1 MVDLSRPHARM
12 IRPVMLVALVCG
24 LGACSSFDSATRRM
38 ADAITL
44 YKPEVVQ
51 GNLVS
56 KEQASAVQVGMNR
69 AQVRQI
75 MGTPLI
81 TDLFRADRWDYV
93 FTVKNRQGLEP
104 QKYAVTVLFV
114 GDLVSRIEGRD
125 DLPSEQDFV
134 SMLSGEKTYKP
145 RDLEA
150 TPEQLAR
157 FAERNK
163 PANAVQPAATAPAAT
178 TYAPLPQ

>member
-1 MVDLSRPHARM
+1 MNLTSFGIFSFLRPQRIAM
-12 IRPVMLVALVCG
+12 TALVWGTAVLCG
-24 LGACSSFDSATRRM
+24 CSSIGSIAN
-38 ADAITL
+38 IGI
-44 YKPEVVQ
+44 YKPEVLQ

-56 KEQASAVQVGMNR
+56 KEQAATVQVGMNR

-75 MGTPLI
+75 MGTPLV

-93 FTVKNRQGLEP
+93 FTVKNRRGIEP
-104 QKYAVTVLFV
+104 QKYAVTVLFA

-125 DLPSEQDFV
+125 DLPTDQDFID
-134 SMLSGEKTYKP
+134 MLAGDKTYKP
-145 RDLEA
+145 RNLEA

-163 PANAVQPAATAPAAT
+163 PVNAAQPAATAPAAS

>member
-1 MVDLSRPHARM
+1 MNLTSFGIFSFLRPQRIAM
-12 IRPVMLVALVCG
+12 TALVWSAAVLCG
-24 LGACSSFDSATRRM
+24 CSSIGSIAN
-38 ADAITL
+38 IGI
-44 YKPEVVQ
+44 YKPEVLQ

-56 KEQASAVQVGMNR
+56 KEQAAAVQVGMNR

-75 MGTPLI
+75 MGTPLV

-93 FTVKNRQGLEP
+93 FTVKNRRGIEP
-104 QKYAVTVLFV
+104 QKYAVTVLFA

-125 DLPSEQDFV
+125 DLPTDQDFID
-134 SMLSGEKTYKP
+134 MLGGDKTYKP
-145 RDLEA
+145 RNLEA

-163 PANAVQPAATAPAAT
+163 PANAAQPAATAPAAS

>member
-1 MVDLSRPHARM
+1 MNLTSFGVLPFLRLRGVAAA
-12 IRPVMLVALVCG
+12 ALVCG
-24 LGACSSFDSATRRM
+24 AVALSGCSSVG
-38 ADAITL
+38 I

-114 GDLVSRIEGRD
+114 WDLVSRIEGRD

>member
-1 MVDLSRPHARM
+1 MNLTSFGVLPFLRLRGVAAA
-12 IRPVMLVALVCG
+12 ALVCG
-24 LGACSSFDSATRRM
+24 AVALSGCSSVG
-38 ADAITL
+38 I

-163 PANAVQPAATAPAAT
+163 PANLSNACAEEAE
-178 TYAPLPQ
+178 